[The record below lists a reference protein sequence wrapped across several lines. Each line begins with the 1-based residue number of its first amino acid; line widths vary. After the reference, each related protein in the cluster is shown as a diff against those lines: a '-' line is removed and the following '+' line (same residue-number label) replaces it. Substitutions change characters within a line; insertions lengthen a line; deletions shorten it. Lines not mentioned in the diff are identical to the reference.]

1 MRKTTT
7 TKKTDSDEI
16 VFRVSFDNIDD
27 SDDFIVTKDGKYH
40 FVRTKSLKND
50 KTKCEIFVKFCIFL
64 FTFFDNLYTIHSD

>member
-50 KTKCEIFVKFCIFL
+50 KTK
-64 FTFFDNLYTIHSD
+64 

>member
-7 TKKTDSDEI
+7 TKKANPDEI

-50 KTKCEIFVKFCIFL
+50 KTKYKVIY
-64 FTFFDNLYTIHSD
+64 N